1 MFRSDVAPGSST
13 DGDASPG
20 LAPAADPTGPADEP
34 ARRLG
39 RRLTAHLPGGR
50 AEVELTDNRHTMISV
65 RRLGGSPPAFRVR
78 LHRMFTEADPA
89 TVHALARYVS
99 QGDRRASALLGR
111 FIDAHQDLVRESM
124 RESTCVRTTS
134 LRPAGAVHHLGALRD
149 DLNARYFAGC
159 VRAGITWG
167 RHGGARPGAR
177 LRTLKLGS
185 FHPDERVIRIHPVL
199 DQPFVPRFFVQ
210 SVVFHEML
218 HEIHGMPVVQGR
230 RSIHSPAFR
239 ADERRFEHHALAE
252 AWERDNLE
260 RLLASR

>member
-1 MFRSDVAPGSST
+1 MFRSDVAPAPST
-13 DGDASPG
+13 DGDSHAS
-20 LAPAADPTGPADEP
+20 APIDEP
-34 ARRLG
+34 ALRLG

-89 TVHALARYVS
+89 TVNALARYVTR
-99 QGDRRASALLGR
+99 GDRRASSHLGR
-111 FIDAHQDLVRESM
+111 FIDAHQDLVRESI
-124 RESTCVRTTS
+124 RIGRYVR
-134 LRPAGAVHHLGALRD
+134 LHPAGAVHQLGAVLD
-149 DLNARYFAGC
+149 DLNARYFAGN

-167 RHGGARPGAR
+167 RHGGSRPVAR

-185 FHPDERVIRIHPVL
+185 YHPDDRVIRIHPVL

-218 HEIHGMPVVQGR
+218 HEIHGMPIVQGR